1 MGSNDSASGPSSLIC
16 SLSCCDAEDFI
27 VLHTAV
33 QAYPA
38 LHLFIAF
45 SFKNP
50 IWASVSDH
58 LLLFDH
64 DATSLLTA
72 SLPNIGVDF
81 TQIWYFVCRF
91 N

>member
-1 MGSNDSASGPSSLIC
+1 MTLLLGHLLLFGILPLSRVVMLKILLFFILQCKLTLLYIC
-16 SLSCCDAEDFI
+16 SLPFQSKTLYIGISE
-27 VLHTAV
+27 
-33 QAYPA
+33 
-38 LHLFIAF
+38 
-45 SFKNP
+45 
-50 IWASVSDH
+50 H

>member
-1 MGSNDSASGPSSLIC
+1 MTLLLGHLLLFAPLPLSRAVMLKILLFFILQCKLTLLYIC
-16 SLSCCDAEDFI
+16 SSPFHSKSYIGISE
-27 VLHTAV
+27 
-33 QAYPA
+33 
-38 LHLFIAF
+38 
-45 SFKNP
+45 
-50 IWASVSDH
+50 H